1 MKRQVLKLISFYGI
15 VATSY
20 SQLQMDPPESTFLAQ
35 KCATISFINF
45 STMLE
50 SGLHDG
56 ICRTLM
62 DDLHGKLLSNE
73 YGHVMNHYVNLVSPQ
88 ANPAQSVAGFSGG

>member
-1 MKRQVLKLISFYGI
+1 
-15 VATSY
+15 
-20 SQLQMDPPESTFLAQ
+20 
-35 KCATISFINF
+35 
-45 STMLE
+45 MLE

-88 ANPAQSVAGFSGG
+88 ANAAQSVNGYPSG